1 MIITESK
8 LDQTIPTNL
17 ITIPWQ
23 ICWRVLMFIADN
35 LVFQQKQTL
44 QSQYYEHIWV
54 DVSLD
59 AFYRPPNESQDEH
72 QLFLDTAEEVLTK
85 LNNYSRANYKIIAS
99 D

>member
-1 MIITESK
+1 M
-8 LDQTIPTNL
+8 L
-17 ITIPWQ
+17 ITITWQ
-23 ICWRVLMFIADN
+23 ICWHVLMFIADN

>member
-1 MIITESK
+1 MY
-8 LDQTIPTNL
+8 
-17 ITIPWQ
+17 
-23 ICWRVLMFIADN
+23 IADN

-72 QLFLDTAEEVLTK
+72 QLFLDTAEEILT
-85 LNNYSRANYKIIAS
+85 N
-99 D
+99 